1 MLETRRQWPFFP
13 VYCLRSIIYPVALR
27 GDASASPSPFFFGSR
42 AKTFLAF
49 AARVVPSEG
58 PTAAGARSQATVRA
72 KLALLLKAFEWGAV
86 FRYGAR
92 FARLSA
98 ANQDAY
104 LRAWESSPVQS
115 FRFGFSSLRNLVLLA
130 FYTQPESWSMI
141 GYPGPRLGSASAI
154 PAPTAGVETF
164 RGAKGMDS

>member
-1 MLETRRQWPFFP
+1 M
-13 VYCLRSIIYPVALR
+13 

-42 AKTFLAF
+42 AKTFLAV

-58 PTAAGARSQATVRA
+58 PTAPGARSQATVRA
-72 KLALLLKAFEWGAV
+72 AEHFVQGQEAAARAKLGLLLKVFEWGAV

-115 FRFGFSSLRNLVLLA
+115 FRFGFSSLRNLVLLT

-154 PAPTAGVETF
+154 PAPTAGIKTF
-164 RGAKGMDS
+164 GGAKSIDS

>member
-1 MLETRRQWPFFP
+1 M
-13 VYCLRSIIYPVALR
+13 
-27 GDASASPSPFFFGSR
+27 GDASTSPSPFFFGSR
-42 AKTFLAF
+42 AKTFLAI

-58 PTAAGARSQATVRA
+58 PTAPGATSQATVREAEHFVRGQEATVRA
-72 KLALLLKAFEWGAV
+72 KLALLLKVFEWGAV

-104 LRAWESSPVQS
+104 LQAWESSPVQT

-154 PAPTAGVETF
+154 AAPTSGVKTF
-164 RGAKGMDS
+164 SNAKGTDS